1 MTTWTTPPAPGGL
14 QVVALPGLPEVVPG
28 TDLARKIARTADA
41 VQWPDGS
48 RGLAAGDVV
57 VVASKA
63 VAKAEGRTAPAE
75 ERDRVIAA
83 ETAEVLAEVP
93 GGGRIVRNRHGVVLA
108 AAGVDDSNVA
118 PGTLVLWPDDPDDA
132 AARLRRGVEAAAGV
146 TPLGVVVTDTLGRAW
161 RNGQTDTAIG
171 ISGLVPLTDA
181 ATDDTA
187 VDRYGNPLRVTAPA
201 IADEVAGAADL
212 VRGKSTGLPVAV
224 VRGLAGLVLSGDG
237 PGAAS
242 LVRPADQDLF
252 RLGTGAAREEG
263 ARGALRRR
271 RTVRAF
277 ADRPVAAELIRDC
290 VADAVTAPAPH
301 HTTPWRFVHVRGP
314 LRTRLLDEMAQQ
326 WRRDL
331 AELDGYTAESI
342 TKRVRRGD
350 VLRRAPELVL
360 PFVDLHGAAHGY
372 PDSSRRGYERDLF
385 VLSGGA
391 AVQNFMVAAAV
402 RGAAT
407 AWVSSTVFC
416 PAVVQRVLDL
426 PQSWQPL
433 GGIAVGYA
441 QAEPPAREAS
451 AGQDFYLLR
460 E

>member
-1 MTTWTTPPAPGGL
+1 MTAWTTPPAGDGL
-14 QVVALPGLPEVVPG
+14 QVVALLGLPEVAPG
-28 TDLARKIARTADA
+28 TDLAGHVAEQAAA
-41 VQWPDGS
+41 VQWPDGN
-48 RGLAAGDVV
+48 RGLAAGDVL

-63 VAKAEGRTAPAE
+63 VAKAEGRTAPAA
-75 ERDRVIAA
+75 ERDRVVAA

-93 GGGRIVRNRHGVVLA
+93 GGGKIVRNRHGVVLA

-118 PGTLVLWPDDPDDA
+118 PGTLVLWPDDPDA
-132 AARLRRGVEAAAGV
+132 AAAALRRGLETATGV
-146 TPLGVVVTDTLGRAW
+146 APLAVVVTDTLGRAW

-171 ISGLVPLTDA
+171 VSGLVPLLDA
-181 ATDDTA
+181 AADTA
-187 VDRYGNPLRVTAPA
+187 AADRYGNPLRVTAPA

-224 VRGLAGLVLSGDG
+224 VRGLAGLVHPGDG
-237 PGAAS
+237 PGAAD
-242 LVRPADQDLF
+242 LVRPVEQDLF
-252 RLGTGAAREEG
+252 RLGTAAAVDVG

-277 ADRPVAAELIRDC
+277 SDRPVAAELIRDC

-314 LRTRLLDEMAQQ
+314 LRTRLLDDMAQQ

-342 TKRVRRGD
+342 TRRLRRGD

-360 PFVDLHGAAHGY
+360 PFVDLNGAAHGY

-416 PAVVQRVLDL
+416 PPVVQRVLDL

-441 QAEPPAREAS
+441 QTEPPAREAS